1 MKSAGKARN
10 DGLYRHI
17 RTSKEIIRNLLND
30 SCKPKGK
37 ICGIEQDENRRTQQ
51 QIIDLIQSQKL
62 KWAFG
67 VYPSVELSTLFLEDH
82 EVDVLIVKSTL
93 DVPYYL
99 TEDYSHAPESRR
111 PRTIKANYIYTRVCD
126 TNTPIDKE
134 ATPYQVESL
143 WRRRFGLDLSPLDQV
158 KKKLMQRKD
167 WESYEDDDT
176 GDTVYYNKFSPEYTV
191 RIRWQE
197 RPSFYPFYSY
207 VQTNESTGFYMLYV
221 MYHTTVLTN
230 REMVSLDS
238 GRYDTPAPD
247 RTFVY
252 NRDNPIEPLYKYRYF
267 IRDSI
272 EYCVQQFLYDSE
284 DSEEEYAKRRFDAV
298 VLYFNSRMEEE
309 LFRDR
314 LENHPKAINSYL
326 KQEEDPCIYT
336 GNNQLNH
343 DYAQQVKVSKA
354 LKKLQKDWE
363 K

>member
-167 WESYEDDDT
+167 WESYECRCYDD
-176 GDTVYYNKFSPEYTV
+176 V
-191 RIRWQE
+191 
-197 RPSFYPFYSY
+197 
-207 VQTNESTGFYMLYV
+207 
-221 MYHTTVLTN
+221 
-230 REMVSLDS
+230 
-238 GRYDTPAPD
+238 
-247 RTFVY
+247 
-252 NRDNPIEPLYKYRYF
+252 
-267 IRDSI
+267 
-272 EYCVQQFLYDSE
+272 
-284 DSEEEYAKRRFDAV
+284 
-298 VLYFNSRMEEE
+298 
-309 LFRDR
+309 
-314 LENHPKAINSYL
+314 
-326 KQEEDPCIYT
+326 
-336 GNNQLNH
+336 
-343 DYAQQVKVSKA
+343 
-354 LKKLQKDWE
+354 
-363 K
+363 